1 MDRPVSGPT
10 LAAIGLTGARAGL
23 EDKGYVTL
31 LRKCLYLTL
40 AALLVASCGGAGP
53 ITKATPDPLAGTYV
67 TKGGGGALDAVKALT
82 SGFTA
87 AHPTVTWQGFD
98 DVGSD
103 AGVALTVST
112 TVDLGFISR
121 DLKAPEKGTV
131 ETVPIGASGT
141 GVGVNATNPIKALTK
156 DQVAKIF
163 TGQITD
169 WKDVG
174 GTPGKIRVLLR
185 EPEAS
190 TRSAF
195 ESYFFGST
203 KPVYA
208 KDAFEVFQI
217 DETLKAI
224 GSFKDAIGMMTMN
237 AKAFS
242 TADVRLLT
250 IDNIAATR
258 ETLANGTY
266 PIRRPL
272 FLLYHPEPAKVK
284 PTIKAFID
292 FVKGPEGQKILAG
305 L

>member
-1 MDRPVSGPT
+1 M
-10 LAAIGLTGARAGL
+10 
-23 EDKGYVTL
+23 TL
-31 LRKCLYLTL
+31 LNKSLKL
-40 AALLVASCGGAGP
+40 ALVALLVASCGGANP
-53 ITKATPDPLAGTYV
+53 IAKPTDDPLAGTYV
-67 TKGGGGALDAVKALT
+67 IKGGGGALDAVNALT
-82 SGFTA
+82 KGFSA
-87 AHPTVTWQGFD
+87 MHPTVLWQGFD

-103 AGVALTVST
+103 AGVSLTVSGN
-112 TVDLGFISR
+112 VDLGYISR
-121 DLKAPEKGTV
+121 DLRAAEKGTV
-131 ETVPIGASGT
+131 ETLAIGASGT
-141 GVGVNATNPIKALTK
+141 GVGVNGTNTIKALTK

-174 GTPGKIRVLLR
+174 GTAGTIRVLLR
-185 EPEAS
+185 EPESS

-203 KPVYA
+203 KPVYSKNA
-208 KDAFEVFQI
+208 IEVFQI
-217 DETLKAI
+217 DETLKAL
-224 GSFKDAIGMMTMN
+224 GSFKDSIGMMTMN

-242 TADVRLLT
+242 TGDVRLLT

-258 ETLANGTY
+258 DTLANGTY

-272 FLLYHPEPAKVK
+272 YFVSHTEPAKVK
-284 PTIKAFID
+284 PTIKAFLD

>member
-1 MDRPVSGPT
+1 M
-10 LAAIGLTGARAGL
+10 
-23 EDKGYVTL
+23 TL
-31 LRKCLYLTL
+31 LRKSLYVALV
-40 AALLVASCGGAGP
+40 ALLVASCGGANP
-53 ITKATPDPLAGTYV
+53 IARPTDDPLAGTFV
-67 TKGGGGALDAVKALT
+67 LKGGGGALDAVKALT

-87 AHPTVTWQGFD
+87 LHSTVLWTGFD

-103 AGVALTVST
+103 AGVSLTVSGN
-112 TVDLGFISR
+112 VDLGYISR
-121 DLKAPEKGTV
+121 DLRTAEKGTV
-131 ETVPIGASGT
+131 ETVPVGASGT
-141 GVGVNATNPIKALTK
+141 GVGVNSTNSVKALTK

-185 EPEAS
+185 EPESS

-203 KPVYA
+203 KPVYS
-208 KDAFEVFQI
+208 KDAIEVFQI
-217 DETLKAI
+217 DETLKALT
-224 GSFKDAIGMMTMN
+224 SFKDSIGMMTMN

-242 TADVRLLT
+242 TADVRMLT
-250 IDNIAATR
+250 IDTIAATR
-258 ETLANGTY
+258 DTLANGTY

-272 FLLYHPEPAKVK
+272 YFVSHVDPAKVK
-284 PTIKAFID
+284 PTVKAFLD

>member
-1 MDRPVSGPT
+1 M
-10 LAAIGLTGARAGL
+10 
-23 EDKGYVTL
+23 
-31 LRKCLYLTL
+31 
-40 AALLVASCGGAGP
+40 ASCGGANP
-53 ITKATPDPLAGTYV
+53 IGARPTPDPLAGTYV
-67 TKGGGGALDAVKALT
+67 TKGGGGALDAVRALT
-82 SGFTA
+82 SGFSTV
-87 AHPTVTWQGFD
+87 HPTVVWQGFD
-98 DVGSD
+98 DVGSG
-103 AGVALTVST
+103 AGVTLVVDGQ
-112 TVDLGFISR
+112 VDLGYISR
-121 DLKAPEKGTV
+121 DLAAAEKGKV
-131 ETVPIGASGT
+131 EALPIGASGT
-141 GVGVNATNPIKALTK
+141 GVGVSTSNTVKALTK

-185 EPEAS
+185 EPESS
-190 TRSAF
+190 TRAAF
-195 ESYFFGST
+195 EAYFFGST

-208 KDAFEVFQI
+208 KDAIEVFQI
-217 DETLKAI
+217 DETLKAL
-224 GSFKDAIGMMTMN
+224 GSFKDSIGMMTMN

-272 FLLYHPEPAKVK
+272 YFTYNPDPVKLK
-284 PTIKAFID
+284 PTIKAFLD
-292 FVKGPEGQKILAG
+292 FVKGTEGQKILAG

>member
-1 MDRPVSGPT
+1 M
-10 LAAIGLTGARAGL
+10 
-23 EDKGYVTL
+23 TL
-31 LRKCLYLTL
+31 LRKCLYL
-40 AALLVASCGGAGP
+40 ALVALMVASCGGAGP
-53 ITKATPDPLAGTYV
+53 AAKPTPDALAGTFT

-82 SGFTA
+82 SGFSA
-87 AHPTVTWQGFD
+87 VHPTVVWQGFD

-103 AGVALTVST
+103 AGVSLTVSG

-121 DLKAPEKGTV
+121 DLRAAEKGTV
-131 ETVPIGASGT
+131 ETLAIGASGT
-141 GVGVNATNPIKALTK
+141 GVGLNSTNPIKALTK

-185 EPEAS
+185 EPESS

-203 KPVYA
+203 KPVYS
-208 KDAFEVFQI
+208 KDAVEVFQI

-224 GSFKDAIGMMTMN
+224 GSFKDSIGMMTMN

-242 TADVRLLT
+242 TADVRMLT

-272 FLLYHPEPAKVK
+272 FFVYHPEPTKVK

-292 FVKGPEGQKILAG
+292 FVKGPDGQKILAG

>member
-1 MDRPVSGPT
+1 M
-10 LAAIGLTGARAGL
+10 
-23 EDKGYVTL
+23 TL

-40 AALLVASCGGAGP
+40 AALLVASCGGANP
-53 ITKATPDPLAGTYV
+53 IARPTPDPLAGTYV
-67 TKGGGGALDAVKALT
+67 AKGGGGALDAVKALT
-82 SGFTA
+82 SGFSQQ
-87 AHPTVTWQGFD
+87 HPTVIFQGFD
-98 DVGSD
+98 DVGSG
-103 AGVALTVST
+103 AGVTLVVAGE
-112 TVDLGFISR
+112 VDLGYISR
-121 DLKAPEKGTV
+121 DLAAAEKGKV
-131 ETVPIGASGT
+131 EVLPIGASGT
-141 GVGVNATNPIKALTK
+141 GVGVNSTNPVKALTK
-156 DQVAKIF
+156 DQIAKIF

-174 GTPGKIRVLLR
+174 GAAGKIRVLLR
-185 EPEAS
+185 EPESS

-208 KDAFEVFQI
+208 KDAIEVFQI
-217 DETLKAI
+217 DETLKAL
-224 GSFKDAIGMMTMN
+224 GSFKDSIGMMTMN

-242 TADVRLLT
+242 TTDVRLLT

-258 ETLANGTY
+258 DTLANGTY

-272 FLLYHPEPAKVK
+272 YFTYDADPKKLK
-284 PTIKAFID
+284 PTIQAFLD

>member
-1 MDRPVSGPT
+1 M
-10 LAAIGLTGARAGL
+10 
-23 EDKGYVTL
+23 TL

-40 AALLVASCGGAGP
+40 AALFVASCGGAGP
-53 ITKATPDPLAGTYV
+53 AAKPTPDPLAGTYT

-103 AGVALTVST
+103 AGVSLTVSS

-121 DLKAPEKGTV
+121 ALRDAEKGTV
-131 ETVPIGASGT
+131 ETVSIGVSGT
-141 GVGVNATNPIKALTK
+141 GVGVNATNTVKALTK
-156 DQVAKIF
+156 DQVKKIF
-163 TGQITD
+163 AGEITN

-174 GTPGKIRVLLR
+174 GADTKIRVLLR
-185 EPEAS
+185 EPESS
-190 TRSAF
+190 TRTAF
-195 ESYFFGST
+195 ETYFFGSA

-208 KDAFEVFQI
+208 KDAIEVFQI
-217 DETLKAI
+217 DETLKAL
-224 GSFKDAIGMMTMN
+224 GSFKDSIGMMTMN

-242 TADVRLLT
+242 AAGEVRMLT
-250 IDNIAATR
+250 IDNIAATKD
-258 ETLANGTY
+258 TLVNLTY

-272 FLLYHPEPAKVK
+272 FFVYHPEPAKVK

>member
-1 MDRPVSGPT
+1 MGILRKSLY
-10 LAAIGLTGARAGL
+10 LAA
-23 EDKGYVTL
+23 
-31 LRKCLYLTL
+31 
-40 AALLVASCGGAGP
+40 AALMVASCGGAGP
-53 ITKATPDPLAGTYV
+53 IAAKPTPDPIGGTYV
-67 TKGGGGALDAVKALT
+67 TKGGGGALDVVKALT
-82 SGFTA
+82 TGFST
-87 AHPTVTWQGFD
+87 AHPTVVWQGFD

-103 AGVALTVST
+103 AAVKLAADGS
-112 TVDLGFISR
+112 VDLGYISR

-131 ETVPIGASGT
+131 ETLPVGASGT
-141 GVGVNATNPIKALTK
+141 GVGVNASNTVKALTK

-163 TGQITD
+163 SGQITD

-174 GTPGKIRVLLR
+174 GNPGKIRVLLR
-185 EPEAS
+185 EPGSA

-195 ESYFFGST
+195 ESYFFGSA
-203 KPVYA
+203 KPTYA
-208 KDAFEVFQI
+208 KDAIEVLEI

-224 GSFKDAIGMMTMN
+224 GSFKESIGMMTMN
-237 AKAFS
+237 AKTFG

-250 IDNIAATR
+250 VDNIAATR

-272 FLLYHPEPAKVK
+272 YLVYNTDPAKLK
-284 PTIKAFID
+284 PAIKAFLD

>member
-1 MDRPVSGPT
+1 MTKLRNSLI
-10 LAAIGLTGARAGL
+10 LA
-23 EDKGYVTL
+23 
-31 LRKCLYLTL
+31 L
-40 AALLVASCGGAGP
+40 AALLVASCGGANP
-53 ITKATPDPLAGTYV
+53 IARPTDDPLAGSFV
-67 TKGGGGALDAVKALT
+67 LKGGGGALDAVKALT
-82 SGFTA
+82 SGFSAT
-87 AHPTVTWQGFD
+87 HPTVIWQGFD

-103 AGVALTVST
+103 AGVSLTVSGN
-112 TVDLGFISR
+112 VDLGYISR
-121 DLKAPEKGTV
+121 DLRTAEKGTV
-131 ETVPIGASGT
+131 ETIPVGASGT
-141 GVGVNATNPIKALTK
+141 GVGVNTSNTVKALTK
-156 DQVAKIF
+156 DQVGKIF

-185 EPEAS
+185 EPESS

-203 KPVYA
+203 KPVYS
-208 KDAFEVFQI
+208 KDAIEVFQI
-217 DETLKAI
+217 DETLKAL
-224 GSFKDAIGMMTMN
+224 GSFKDSIGMMTMN

-242 TADVRLLT
+242 TADVRMLT

-258 ETLANGTY
+258 DTLANGTY

-272 FLLYHPEPAKVK
+272 YFVAHTDPAKVK
-284 PTIKAFID
+284 PTVKAFLD

>member
-1 MDRPVSGPT
+1 M
-10 LAAIGLTGARAGL
+10 
-23 EDKGYVTL
+23 TL
-31 LRKCLYLTL
+31 LRKSLYLAL
-40 AALLVASCGGAGP
+40 AALVVASCGGAGP
-53 ITKATPDPLAGTYV
+53 ITAKPTADPFAGTYV

-82 SGFTA
+82 TGFSV

-103 AGVALTVST
+103 AGVSLTVNG

-131 ETVPIGASGT
+131 VTVPIGASGT
-141 GVGVNATNPIKALTK
+141 GVGLNATNPVKALTNE
-156 DQVAKIF
+156 QVAKIF

-185 EPEAS
+185 EPEFS

-203 KPVYA
+203 KPVYP
-208 KDAFEVFQI
+208 KDAVEVFQI

-242 TADVRLLT
+242 TVDVTLLT
-250 IDNIAATR
+250 IDNIVATR
-258 ETLANGTY
+258 ETLSNGTY

-272 FLLYHPEPAKVK
+272 YFVYNPEPTKVK

-292 FVKGPEGQKILAG
+292 FVKSAEGQKILAG

>member
-1 MDRPVSGPT
+1 M
-10 LAAIGLTGARAGL
+10 
-23 EDKGYVTL
+23 TL
-31 LRKCLYLTL
+31 LRKCLYLAL
-40 AALLVASCGGAGP
+40 AGVFAASCGGASP
-53 ITKATPDPLAGTYV
+53 IATKPTADPLAGTYV

-82 SGFTA
+82 SGFSA
-87 AHPTVTWQGFD
+87 VHPTVVWQGFD

-103 AGVALTVST
+103 AGVSLTVSG

-131 ETVPIGASGT
+131 ETISIGASGT
-141 GVGVNATNPIKALTK
+141 GVGVNATNGVKALTK

-163 TGQITD
+163 TGQIND

-185 EPEAS
+185 EPESS

-208 KDAFEVFQI
+208 KDAIEVFQI

-224 GSFKDAIGMMTMN
+224 GSFKDSIGMMTMN
-237 AKAFS
+237 ASSFNS
-242 TADVRLLT
+242 ADVKLLT
-250 IDNIAATR
+250 IDSFAATR
-258 ETLANGTY
+258 ENLANGTY

-272 FLLYHPEPAKVK
+272 YFVYNTD
-284 PTIKAFID
+284 PTKL
-292 FVKGPEGQKILAG
+292 K
-305 L
+305 

>member
-1 MDRPVSGPT
+1 MTKLRNCLV
-10 LAAIGLTGARAGL
+10 LA
-23 EDKGYVTL
+23 
-31 LRKCLYLTL
+31 L
-40 AALLVASCGGAGP
+40 AALMVASCGGAGP
-53 ITKATPDPLAGTYV
+53 IASKPTPDPLAGTYV

-98 DVGSD
+98 DVGSG
-103 AGVALTVST
+103 AGVTLVVAGE
-112 TVDLGFISR
+112 VDLGYISR
-121 DLKAPEKGTV
+121 DLAAAEKGKV
-131 ETVPIGASGT
+131 EVLPIGASGT
-141 GVGVNATNPIKALTK
+141 GVGVNATNTVKALTK
-156 DQVAKIF
+156 DQIAKIF

-185 EPEAS
+185 EPESS

-208 KDAFEVFQI
+208 KDAIEVFQI
-217 DETLKAI
+217 DETLKAL
-224 GSFKDAIGMMTMN
+224 GSFKDSIGMMTMN

-242 TADVRLLT
+242 TSDVRLLT

-272 FLLYHPEPAKVK
+272 YFTYDPDPVKLK
-284 PTIKAFID
+284 PTIKAFLD
-292 FVKGPEGQKILAG
+292 FVKGPEGQRILAG

>member
-1 MDRPVSGPT
+1 MT
-10 LAAIGLTGARAGL
+10 I
-23 EDKGYVTL
+23 

-40 AALLVASCGGAGP
+40 AALLIGSCGGNP
-53 ITKATPDPLAGTYV
+53 IAVRPTPDPLAGTYV

-87 AHPTVTWQGFD
+87 VHPTVIWQGFD
-98 DVGSD
+98 DVGSG
-103 AGVALTVST
+103 AGVTLVVSSQ
-112 TVDLGFISR
+112 VDLGYISR
-121 DLKAPEKGTV
+121 DLAAAEKGTV
-131 ETVPIGASGT
+131 EALPIGASGT
-141 GVGVNATNPIKALTK
+141 GVGVNTSNTVKALTK

-185 EPEAS
+185 EPESS
-190 TRSAF
+190 TRAAF
-195 ESYFFGST
+195 EAYFFGST

-208 KDAFEVFQI
+208 KDAIEVFQI
-217 DETLKAI
+217 DETLKAL
-224 GSFKDAIGMMTMN
+224 GSFKDSIGMMTMN

-258 ETLANGTY
+258 DTLANGTY

-272 FLLYHPEPAKVK
+272 YFTYNPDPLKLKPA
-284 PTIKAFID
+284 IKAFLD
-292 FVKGPEGQKILAG
+292 FVKGTEGQKILAG

>member
-1 MDRPVSGPT
+1 M
-10 LAAIGLTGARAGL
+10 
-23 EDKGYVTL
+23 TL
-31 LRKCLYLTL
+31 LRKSLYLVL
-40 AALLVASCGGAGP
+40 SALLVASCGGANP
-53 ITKATPDPLAGTYV
+53 IARPTDDPLAGTFV
-67 TKGGGGALDAVKALT
+67 LKGGGGALDAVRPLT
-82 SGFTA
+82 SAFTA
-87 AHPTVTWQGFD
+87 MHPTVIWQGLD
-98 DVGSD
+98 DIGSD
-103 AGVALTVST
+103 AGVKLTIESQL
-112 TVDLGFISR
+112 DLGFISR
-121 DLKAPEKGTV
+121 DLRPAEKGTV
-131 ETVPIGASGT
+131 ETIPIGASGT
-141 GVGVNATNPIKALTK
+141 GVGVNTTNTIKALTK

-185 EPEAS
+185 EPESS

-203 KPVYA
+203 KPVYS
-208 KDAFEVFQI
+208 KDAIEVFQI
-217 DETLKAI
+217 DETLKALS
-224 GSFKDAIGMMTMN
+224 SFKDSIGMMTMN

-242 TADVRLLT
+242 TADVRMLT

-258 ETLANGTY
+258 DTLANGTY

-272 FLLYHPEPAKVK
+272 YFVAHTDPAKVK
-284 PTIKAFID
+284 PTVKAFLD

>member
-1 MDRPVSGPT
+1 MT
-10 LAAIGLTGARAGL
+10 M
-23 EDKGYVTL
+23 
-31 LRKCLYLTL
+31 LRKCLCLAL
-40 AALLVASCGGAGP
+40 AALFLASCGGANP
-53 ITKATPDPLAGTYV
+53 ISNPTADPLGGTYV

-82 SGFTA
+82 TGFSGT
-87 AHPTVTWQGFD
+87 HPSVIWQGFD

-103 AGVALTVST
+103 AGVTLTVGGNI
-112 TVDLGFISR
+112 DLGFISR
-121 DLKAPEKGTV
+121 ELRAAEKGKV
-131 ETVPIGASGT
+131 ETLTIGATGT
-141 GVGVNATNPIKALTK
+141 GVGISASNSVKALTK

-174 GTPGKIRVLLR
+174 GTPGRIRVLLR
-185 EPEAS
+185 EPDSS

-208 KDAFEVFQI
+208 KDAVEVFQI
-217 DETLKAI
+217 EETLKAI
-224 GSFKDAIGMMTMN
+224 GSFKDSIGMMTMN
-237 AKAFS
+237 ALAFN

-250 IDNIAATR
+250 IDGIAANR
-258 ETLANGTY
+258 ETLSNGTY

-272 FLLYHPEPAKVK
+272 FFVYQAEPAKVK
-284 PTIKAFID
+284 PTIKAFLD
-292 FVKGPEGQKILAG
+292 FVKGPDGQKILAG